1 MLQVCLKAEIRG
13 LGLARRVRKAV
24 LQCKLNQNLQ
34 EDRVN
39 LGERRWEKDLGGE
52 QPVLRQVG
60 RGNTRCERTAQKTN
74 WVVGSEAG
82 ERGGPGHAGTSSHSR
97 EFHLHPQNAGSNWSV
112 LRDGRTARVDMGK
125 ARRLLIEDRRL
136 G

>member
-1 MLQVCLKAEIRG
+1 MKAEIRG

-60 RGNTRCERTAQKTN
+60 RGNTRCER
-74 WVVGSEAG
+74 G
-82 ERGGPGHAGTSSHSR
+82 SR
-97 EFHLHPQNAGSNWSV
+97 ENKLG
-112 LRDGRTARVDMGK
+112 GRK
-125 ARRLLIEDRRL
+125 
-136 G
+136 